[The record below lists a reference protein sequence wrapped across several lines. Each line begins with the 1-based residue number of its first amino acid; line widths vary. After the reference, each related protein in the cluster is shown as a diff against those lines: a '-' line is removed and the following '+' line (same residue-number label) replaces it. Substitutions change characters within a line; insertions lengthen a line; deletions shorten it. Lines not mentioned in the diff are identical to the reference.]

1 MSTKFTA
8 SNGVEIETSEDG
20 YLRGNKHI
28 HPGVLYA
35 TAGPDGVEALREFF
49 QHERDQELNRWR
61 DPDNPDLVVYRRP
74 EEDDYDGRAVAVLDD
89 STGVAFTYWEKY
101 GLDGQGV
108 TRYEKGQEAAGRYF
122 AAHPETKPWDEAE
135 PGEAWVLTIDGSEE
149 AAMLM
154 YSYDSDTH
162 EFYIGSSDSLYSRS
176 DPSITAGRRIWP
188 EEGHTK

>member
-1 MSTKFTA
+1 MNTKFTA
-8 SNGVEIETSEDG
+8 SNGLEIEIKEDG
-20 YLRGNKHI
+20 YLVGKENFESSLI
-28 HPGVLYA
+28 DA
-35 TAGPDGVEALREFF
+35 SASSEGVEALREFF
-49 QHERDQELNRWR
+49 QHERDQELGRWR
-61 DPDNPDLVVYRRP
+61 DPVNRDLVVYRLP
-74 EEDDYDGRAVAVLDD
+74 KEDNTDGRAVRVIDETSGD
-89 STGVAFTYWEKY
+89 TFIYWENFESF
-101 GLDGQGV
+101 
-108 TRYEKGQEAAGRYF
+108 RAGKHAQMWKVAVRYF
-122 AAHPETKPWDEAE
+122 EAHPELRPWDEAE